1 MYTLDPH
8 RIYDRKI
15 VCNISRK
22 CRYHYRRC
30 KLASLRAARLMP
42 SDSDP
47 AIWRALRPVR
57 VQVLAERA
65 AWRFH
70 DIGMK
75 HYNLYVAAAN
85 EFMGING

>member
-1 MYTLDPH
+1 
-8 RIYDRKI
+8 
-15 VCNISRK
+15 
-22 CRYHYRRC
+22 
-30 KLASLRAARLMP
+30 MP